1 MSDTSAVTEELERA
15 LAAEEGGKRWIR
27 RGVTALV
34 IVAVLAGGLVYRAT
48 HRPPAAAK
56 YVSQQV
62 TSGDVAEKVMAT
74 GAVQPVLQVNV
85 GSQVNGRVTRV
96 LVDFN
101 STVKRGDVLA
111 EIDPSLYG
119 AQVNQQEAN
128 LAAQRAQAASVQAN
142 AETLRIQYERT
153 LRLYEQNLAS
163 KGELD
168 NAKGQYDAAN
178 AQAIAA
184 KAQMGAIVAQL
195 SQSRANVGFT
205 KIYSPVDGI
214 VISRTI
220 DPGATVVASFQSPT
234 LFVIAQD
241 LRKMRVMADV
251 DEADV
256 GRLKEGMAAD
266 AVVDAF
272 TGEVFRGIV
281 SQVRFSPN
289 TVSGVVTYSAVVDV
303 ENPDEKLRPGMTAT
317 VTIRTKESKGVLR
330 VPNSALRY
338 KPTPPMGPN
347 GKPVP
352 QAPEAPLTK
361 GQGRVYVLTND
372 KPGEEKA
379 EARVIPIGITDGLFT
394 EIGQGALTPAAKI
407 VTDESD
413 TDDKKKKGKLF

>member
-1 MSDTSAVTEELERA
+1 MADTSAVTEELRRA
-15 LAAEEGGKRWIR
+15 LSAEEGGRRWIR
-27 RGVTALV
+27 RGAFALV
-34 IVAVLAGGLVYRAT
+34 GVVVIAGGLVYRAT

-56 YVSQQV
+56 YVTQLISV
-62 TSGDVAEKVMAT
+62 GDVAEKVMAT
-74 GAVQPVLQVNV
+74 GAVQPVLQVNI
-85 GSQVNGRVTRV
+85 GAQANGRVTRV

-101 STVKRGDVLA
+101 SHVKKGDVLA
-111 EIDPSLYG
+111 EIDPILYG

-128 LAAQRAQAASVQAN
+128 LAAQKAQAESAEAN
-142 AETLRIQYERT
+142 ANAAKLQFERT
-153 LRLYEQNLAS
+153 QHLFDQNLAS

-168 NAKGQYDAAN
+168 ATRGQFGVAT
-178 AQAIAA
+178 AQAAAA
-184 KAQMGAIVAQL
+184 KAQMQAIIAQL
-195 SQSRANVGFT
+195 SQSRTNVAWT

-214 VISRTI
+214 VVSRAI

-241 LRKMRVMADV
+241 LKKMRVMADV

-272 TGEVFRGIV
+272 TGEVFHGVV

-303 ENPDEKLRPGMTAT
+303 ENAEDKLRPGMTAT
-317 VTIRTKESKGVLR
+317 VTIRTKETKGVSR
-330 VPNSALRY
+330 IPNSALRY

-352 QAPEAPLTK
+352 AAPETPLVK
-361 GQGRVYVLTND
+361 GQGRIYVLTND
-372 KPGEEKA
+372 KPGDEKA
-379 EARVIPIGITDGLFT
+379 EARIVPIGITDGLFT
-394 EIGQGALTPAAKI
+394 ELLPGAVDQATKI
-407 VTDESD
+407 VTDETD
-413 TDDKKKKGKLF
+413 ADDKKKKGKLF